1 VKKRKEWTKM
11 KRLLNRSAITRMQA
25 AIIVVIIVIAI
36 VAVAVG
42 YWAMRPAPTRDYFK
56 IGVIAELTGDF
67 ARGGYDIKRGYDL
80 WADTINEMGGIPIG
94 GKNYAVQLI
103 YYDAKSD
110 PAVGAAATEKAIT
123 EGCDFLLGPYSSA
136 VTLGSGPI
144 CEKYGMP
151 MITGS
156 AESHRIP
163 LEKFKWVFQILV
175 TTKETPKAPI
185 KVLATLPVKTAAII
199 GGDDAFSKGL
209 AESFKS
215 EAEGIGL
222 TVVYYE
228 IFPVDLKD
236 LSPLISKIKALNPDV
251 FIVAGHPE
259 NHIVAVRNSKEL
271 GFNPKIFLCHW
282 GVDTPDFLGEL
293 KADANYVVGVTMWSP
308 KAAYE
313 DPVFGTTAKLAEK
326 YEVVYGL
333 APDYTAASCA
343 ATGVFFQK
351 VVEQLGLTP
360 PFDDAKKA
368 KLRDGIET
376 ISVKTAL
383 GEVKFSTDPEHWH
396 VNIGLAELLVVIQI
410 KDVKPV
416 PIAPEALKEMDIVF
430 PKPPW

>member
-1 VKKRKEWTKM
+1 
-11 KRLLNRSAITRMQA
+11 MQV
-25 AIIVVIIVIAI
+25 AIIVVVVVIAAIAI
-36 VAVAVG
+36 VG
-42 YWAMRPAPTRDYFK
+42 FSMTMRPAAPARDYFK
-56 IGVIAELTGDF
+56 IGVIVELTGDF
-67 ARGGYDIKRGYDL
+67 ARGGYDCKRGYDL
-80 WADTINEMGGIPIG
+80 WANTINEMGGIPIG
-94 GKNYAVQLI
+94 GKKYTVQLV

-110 PAVGAAATEKAIT
+110 PSQGAAATEKAIT

-144 CEKYGMP
+144 CEKYEMP

-163 LEKFKWVFQILV
+163 EQKFKWVFQILV
-175 TTKETPKAPI
+175 TTKETPKAPM

-199 GGDDAFSKGL
+199 GADDAFSKGL
-209 AESFKS
+209 AETFKK
-215 EAEGIGL
+215 EAEAIGL

-236 LSPLISKIKALNPDV
+236 LSPVISKIKALNPDV
-251 FIVAGHPE
+251 FIVAAHPE

-293 KADANYVVGVTMWSP
+293 KSDANYVVGVTMWSP
-308 KAAYE
+308 KSAYE

-333 APDYTAASCA
+333 APDYTAASCS
-343 ATGVFFQK
+343 ATGVYFQK
-351 VVEQLGLTP
+351 VVEELGVTP
-360 PFDDAKKA
+360 PFDAAKKA

-376 ISVKTAL
+376 ISVKTSL